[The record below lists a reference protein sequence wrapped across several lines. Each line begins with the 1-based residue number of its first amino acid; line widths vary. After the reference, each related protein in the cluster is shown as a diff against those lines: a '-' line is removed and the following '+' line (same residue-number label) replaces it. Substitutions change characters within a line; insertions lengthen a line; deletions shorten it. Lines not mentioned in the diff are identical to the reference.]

1 MPRALQTR
9 VTYQADAAYLV
20 KLGDAVERDKRFS
33 REQKREI
40 VSALN
45 KVSILFMQAP
55 TDTDLPTPISA
66 ANRKR

>member
-20 KLGDAVERDKRFS
+20 KLGDAVERDTRFNN
-33 REQKREI
+33 EQKKEI

-45 KVSILFMQAP
+45 KVSILFMH
-55 TDTDLPTPISA
+55 TPRNSDASA
-66 ANRKR
+66 AVKIKR